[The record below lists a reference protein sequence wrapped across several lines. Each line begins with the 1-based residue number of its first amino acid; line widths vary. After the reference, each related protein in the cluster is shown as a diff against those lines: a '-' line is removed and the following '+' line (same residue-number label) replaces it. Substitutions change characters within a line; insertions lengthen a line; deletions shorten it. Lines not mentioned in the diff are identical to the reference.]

1 MTLFAEN
8 VGSIMEDLTV
18 DVMSPEDLGDWVSLN
33 LDYLPEDEKRVIV
46 TLMMVVGSFY
56 DFMAEN
62 PGILTKYEAYNE
74 QNEITH

>member
-46 TLMMVVGSFY
+46 TLMMLVGSFIE
-56 DFMAEN
+56 FMAEN

>member
-1 MTLFAEN
+1 
-8 VGSIMEDLTV
+8 MEDLTV

-56 DFMAEN
+56 DFMSEN